1 VKQNSEG
8 KVERYKTRLVAKG
21 YSQTYDIDYDETI
34 ALVAKMSTLRTLVFL
49 VVNDW

>member
-21 YSQTYDIDYDETI
+21 Y
-34 ALVAKMSTLRTLVFL
+34 
-49 VVNDW
+49 N